1 MNISRSIL
9 VVGTALAA
17 AVAAPAHA
25 QGFLGQPV
33 QVSVNTGSTV
43 LLNGGTQTITA
54 GGNAFSLSGFGL
66 NALVTPTQITYTATG
81 PESFGTGFTLVAS
94 ETGVS
99 PATILTLTIDPTTTA
114 TGFIPADATFD
125 SKDVFASL
133 GNVAF
138 ASAGSKLVLDYTAA
152 AAPVPEASTTVSFGL
167 LLALGMGGLV
177 LAAKRKAASKA
188 A

>member
-9 VVGTALAA
+9 LIGTALAA

-33 QVSVNTGSTV
+33 QVSVNAGSTV

-54 GGNAFSLSGFGL
+54 GGNTFSLSGLGL

-81 PESFGTGFTLVAS
+81 MEAFGTGLTLVDK
-94 ETGVS
+94 ETGLS
-99 PATILTLTIDPTTTA
+99 PATVLSLTIDPTTTA
-114 TGFIPADATFD
+114 TGFTAASATFD
-125 SKDVFASL
+125 PTDAFFSL
-133 GNVAF
+133 GNVTF
-138 ASAGSKLVLDYTAA
+138 ASAGSKVVLDYTTT

-177 LAAKRKAASKA
+177 LAARRKAASKA